1 MSDGVLHLARSPR
14 ARVGALL
21 FGLVLV
27 LCVLV
32 PPLLGLDA
40 ATTAPEHRLEAPS
53 ARHPFGTDTLG
64 RDLLARV
71 LLGGRTSLLVGF
83 AATLVSLGIGVLYGA
98 VAGYRGGRLDEAM
111 MRLVDF
117 LYAIPYM
124 FLVILVMLLFQDSAR
139 GQPLPVFLA
148 LGLVQWLTLAR
159 IVRGETLRLRGQ
171 EFVQALRV
179 LGASDA
185 RILFRHVLPNAFG
198 PIAVY
203 GALTVP
209 HVILLES
216 FLSFLGLGIDL
227 SWGQL
232 VAEGVAVVN
241 PIASPWWLLVAP
253 SAFLATTLL
262 ALQLVGDA
270 LRDALDA
277 RLAR

>member
-1 MSDGVLHLARSPR
+1 VKPNERPRSPR
-14 ARVGALL
+14 ARVGAALL
-21 FGLVLV
+21 
-27 LCVLV
+27 LCVIALCAV
-32 PPLLGLDA
+32 GPPLLGLDA
-40 ATTAPEHRLEAPS
+40 ETTAPEQRLEAPS
-53 ARHPFGTDTLG
+53 LAHPFGTDAVG
-64 RDLLARV
+64 RDLFARV

-83 AATLVSLGIGVLYGA
+83 AATLVSVGIGVLYGA
-98 VAGYRGGRLDEAM
+98 VAGYRGGRLDDAM
-111 MRLVDF
+111 MRVVDF

-124 FLVILVMLLFQDSAR
+124 FLVILVMLLFRDTAR
-139 GQPLPVFLA
+139 GRPLPVFLA

-159 IVRGETLRLRGQ
+159 IVRGEALRLRGA

-185 RILFRHVLPNAFG
+185 RILLRHVLPNAFG
-198 PIAVY
+198 PIVVY

-241 PIASPWWLLVAP
+241 PIASPWWLLAAP
-253 SAFLATTLL
+253 AAFLATTLL
-262 ALQLVGDA
+262 ALQLLGDA

>member
-1 MSDGVLHLARSPR
+1 MSDGLARFVRSPR
-14 ARVGALL
+14 ARIGAALL
-21 FGLVLV
+21 GAVVLLCGLG
-27 LCVLV
+27 
-32 PPLLGLDA
+32 PPLLGLDGA
-40 ATTAPEHRLEAPS
+40 STAPGQRLEAPS
-53 ARHPFGTDTLG
+53 ASHPFGTDALG

-83 AATLVSLGIGVLYGA
+83 AATLVSVGIGVLYGA

-124 FLVILVMLLFQDSAR
+124 FLVILVMLLFRDTAR

-159 IVRGETLRLRGQ
+159 IVRGEALRLRGR

-185 RILFRHVLPNAFG
+185 RILLRHVLPNAFG

-216 FLSFLGLGIDL
+216 FLSFLGLGIEL

-253 SAFLATTLL
+253 AGFLAATLV

-270 LRDALDA
+270 LRDALDT
-277 RLAR
+277 RLAP

>member
-1 MSDGVLHLARSPR
+1 MSAGERFARSPR
-14 ARVGALL
+14 AWIGVALL
-21 FGLVLV
+21 ALVLA
-27 LCVLV
+27 LCTLA
-32 PPLLGLDA
+32 PSLLGLDG
-40 ATTAPEHRLEAPS
+40 ATTAPERRLEAPT
-53 ARHPFGTDTLG
+53 AAHPFGTDTLG
-64 RDLLARV
+64 RDLFARV

-83 AATLVSLGIGVLYGA
+83 AATVVSVGIGVLYGGL
-98 VAGYRGGRLDEAM
+98 AGYHGGRIDEAM
-111 MRLVDF
+111 MRFVDF

-124 FLVILVMLLFQDSAR
+124 FLVILVMLLFRDSAR
-139 GQPLPVFLA
+139 GRPLPVFLA

-159 IVRGETLRLRGQ
+159 IVRGEALRLRGQ
-171 EFVQALRV
+171 ELVQALRV

-216 FLSFLGLGIDL
+216 FLSFLGLGIEL

-253 SAFLATTLL
+253 AAFLASTLL

-270 LRDALDA
+270 LRDALDP

>member
-1 MSDGVLHLARSPR
+1 MSDGVQRFLASPR
-14 ARVGALL
+14 ARIGGALL
-21 FGLVLV
+21 ALVLA
-27 LCVLV
+27 LCALG
-32 PPLLGLDA
+32 PPLLGLDGV
-40 ATTAPEHRLEAPS
+40 TTAPAQRLAAPTVD
-53 ARHPFGTDTLG
+53 HPFGTDALG
-64 RDLLARV
+64 RDLFARV

-83 AATLVSLGIGVLYGA
+83 AATLVSVGIGVLYGA
-98 VAGYRGGRLDEAM
+98 LAGYRGGRLDELM
-111 MRLVDF
+111 MRFVDF

-124 FLVILVMLLFQDSAR
+124 FLVILVMLLFRDSAR

-159 IVRGETLRLRGQ
+159 IVRGEALRLRGQ

-216 FLSFLGLGIDL
+216 FLSFLGLGIEL

-241 PIASPWWLLVAP
+241 PIASPWWLLAAP
-253 SAFLATTLL
+253 AAFLASTLL

>member
-1 MSDGVLHLARSPR
+1 MSDGLARFVGSPR
-14 ARVGALL
+14 ARVGATLL
-21 FGLVLV
+21 GVVIL
-27 LCVLV
+27 LCSVG
-32 PPLLGLDA
+32 PPLLGLDGA
-40 ATTAPEHRLEAPS
+40 STEPERRLEAPS
-53 ARHPFGTDTLG
+53 ASHPFGTDALG
-64 RDLLARV
+64 RDLAARV
-71 LLGGRTSLLVGF
+71 LLGGRISLLVGF
-83 AATLVSLGIGVLYGA
+83 AATLVSVGIGVCYGA

-124 FLVILVMLLFQDSAR
+124 FLVILVMLLFRDTAR
-139 GQPLPVFLA
+139 GQPLPIFLA

-159 IVRGETLRLRGQ
+159 IVRGEALRLRGQ

-185 RILFRHVLPNAFG
+185 RILLRHVLPNAFG

-203 GALTVP
+203 GALMVP

-216 FLSFLGLGIDL
+216 FLSFLGLGIEL

-241 PIASPWWLLVAP
+241 PIASPWWLLVVPA
-253 SAFLATTLL
+253 SFLGTTLL

-277 RLAR
+277 RLET

>member
-1 MSDGVLHLARSPR
+1 MSDGLARFVRSPR
-14 ARVGALL
+14 ARIGAALL
-21 FGLVLV
+21 GAVVLLCGLG
-27 LCVLV
+27 
-32 PPLLGLDA
+32 PPLLGLDGA
-40 ATTAPEHRLEAPS
+40 STAPEQRLEAPS
-53 ARHPFGTDTLG
+53 ASHPFGTDALG

-83 AATLVSLGIGVLYGA
+83 AATLVSVGIGVLYGA

-124 FLVILVMLLFQDSAR
+124 FLVILVMLLFRDTAR

-159 IVRGETLRLRGQ
+159 IVRGEALRLRGR

-185 RILFRHVLPNAFG
+185 RILLRHVLPNAFG

-216 FLSFLGLGIDL
+216 FLSFLGLGIEL

-253 SAFLATTLL
+253 AGFLAATLV

-270 LRDALDA
+270 LRDALDT
-277 RLAR
+277 RLAP

>member
-1 MSDGVLHLARSPR
+1 MSDGLARFVRSPR
-14 ARVGALL
+14 ARIGAALL
-21 FGLVLV
+21 GAVVLLCGLG
-27 LCVLV
+27 
-32 PPLLGLDA
+32 PPLLGLDGA
-40 ATTAPEHRLEAPS
+40 GTAPEQRLEAPS
-53 ARHPFGTDTLG
+53 ASHPFGTDALG

-83 AATLVSLGIGVLYGA
+83 AATLVSVGIGVLYGA

-124 FLVILVMLLFQDSAR
+124 FLVILVMLLFRDTAR

-159 IVRGETLRLRGQ
+159 IVRGEALRLRGR

-185 RILFRHVLPNAFG
+185 RILLRHVLPNAFG

-216 FLSFLGLGIDL
+216 FLSFLGLGIEL

-253 SAFLATTLL
+253 AGFLAATLV

-270 LRDALDA
+270 LRDALDT
-277 RLAR
+277 RLAP